1 MQDQKN
7 IDEIVKF
14 LIEKP
19 GYLKKSKYILAER
32 LEDVTLE
39 ECEIAMK
46 LAKDV
51 IKNSVEQDETNT
63 VVRYSLEKEEISS
76 SCYTCD
82 EDDSKCICK
91 KPSVTTDTYTPIND
105 NFKKTKAW
113 QNSKGEWLFSGEYVD
128 NDLEA
133 STEEFFTK
141 AITTLKE
148 SIQPIKI
155 AENSGKSNNNIL
167 LVYTADKHV
176 GALTKP
182 DSHYSNEY
190 DFNVFF
196 ARMKQVYNQIFK
208 AVTTYGKF
216 KQIVFVDLGDAL
228 DGLDG
233 KTTRGGHTLPQNM
246 DNKEQFNS
254 YINVHK
260 ILFDNIIQ
268 SNFAE
273 NYKFQLL
280 TNDNHSGDLAYFANS
295 MLKTYLDL
303 KYPSVTHTT
312 LQEKF
317 IDYIKIENH
326 CFIFT
331 HGKDSEDLKF
341 GFPMHLNDKTENY
354 INKYII
360 EKRLSDYTCHFIK
373 GDLHKH
379 NSEQSTL
386 FRYKNVASIYGSSKW
401 IHNNFGNTKPGY
413 SLEILDLDDNSI
425 TEKNLTINEA

>member
-1 MQDQKN
+1 MQNQKN
-7 IDEIVKF
+7 IQDLVEF

-19 GYLKKSKYILAER
+19 GYLKEGKRRLKILFSNKYEVEVSEDECAEAIIQTREYFRNLSEETIEETVSDIVKKVSEDFQNSIIITTTEESPITSK
-32 LEDVTLE
+32 
-39 ECEIAMK
+39 
-46 LAKDV
+46 
-51 IKNSVEQDETNT
+51 Q
-63 VVRYSLEKEEISS
+63 
-76 SCYTCD
+76 
-82 EDDSKCICK
+82 
-91 KPSVTTDTYTPIND
+91 
-105 NFKKTKAW
+105 FKVSKAW
-113 QNSKGEWLFSGEYVD
+113 QNSSGKWLYSGEYQD
-128 NDLEA
+128 TDLEA
-133 STEEFFTK
+133 STEDFFTK
-141 AITTLKE
+141 AIDTLKE
-148 SIQPIKI
+148 SVKPFKI
-155 AENSGKSNNNIL
+155 AENSFKSNNNIL

-176 GALTKP
+176 GALTKA

-196 ARMKQVYNQIFK
+196 ARMKQVYTQIFK
-208 AVTTYGKF
+208 AVSTYGKF

-260 ILFDNIIQ
+260 ILFDNMIQ
-268 SNFAE
+268 SNFADT
-273 NYKFQLL
+273 YKFQLL

-303 KYPSVTHTT
+303 KYPTVTHTT

-317 IDYIKIENH
+317 IDHIKIENH